1 MTCHSVFESG
11 GDRLTADQ
19 VTHVL
24 KSEELLPTYYEQLL
38 LNM

>member
-1 MTCHSVFESG
+1 MVEPG

-19 VTHVL
+19 VTHVP
-24 KSEELLPTYYEQLL
+24 KSEALLPTYEQLL